1 MKNIL
6 DGIIGATGIIL
17 TGLTMENLSAWVS
30 LICTLVITATTCGI
44 QVYRMIRDR
53 DNDIKKVEKKEKSKD
68 EESGEK

>member
-17 TGLTMENLSAWVS
+17 TGLSMENLSAWVS

-53 DNDIKKVEKKEKSKD
+53 DNDIKKVEKEEKSKN
-68 EESGEK
+68 EESEEK